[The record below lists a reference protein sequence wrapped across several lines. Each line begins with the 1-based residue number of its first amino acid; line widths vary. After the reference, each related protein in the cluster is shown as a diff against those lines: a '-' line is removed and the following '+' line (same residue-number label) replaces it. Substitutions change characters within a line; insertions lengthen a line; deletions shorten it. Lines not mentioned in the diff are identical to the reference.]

1 MGIDS
6 MKISVI
12 LLPNNS
18 LKEVELRSGSKIFDL
33 LKKIHLKPDAIIVL
47 KNNMPIPV
55 DDTLTE
61 GQKLT
66 ILQVASGG

>member
-12 LLPNNS
+12 ILPNNS
-18 LKEVELRSGSKIFDL
+18 FKEVELKSGSKIFDL
-33 LKKIHLKPDAIIVL
+33 IRKINLKPDALIVL
-47 KNNMPIPV
+47 KDNKPTPV
-55 DDTLTE
+55 DDTLAE